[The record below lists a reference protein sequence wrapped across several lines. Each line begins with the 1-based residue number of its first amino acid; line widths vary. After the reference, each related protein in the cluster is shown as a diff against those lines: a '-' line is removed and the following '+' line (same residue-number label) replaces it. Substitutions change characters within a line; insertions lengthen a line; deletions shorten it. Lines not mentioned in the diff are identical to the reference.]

1 MTTLV
6 LFIHLIAACVA
17 VGTLLMQDIN
27 LMKSGGRR
35 LHLGAIKDLQHAVGI
50 VSVALIALW
59 ASGIA
64 LIVIGAIKD
73 PAYLSNQKLW
83 AKITVVA
90 VLTANGAILHQYSFP
105 RALSSAGVIGLGPI
119 ERSIVASTGAVST
132 VSWLFACYLGIARPW
147 NHSMPFDAVLFVYL
161 SLLLPGCAVACAYV
175 HGLAAHL
182 QSPQPR
188 RLQRPQAFPDSA
200 RLDSRG
206 ALLPDPRSRKH
217 TSSA

>member
-6 LFIHLIAACVA
+6 LFAHLIAACVA
-17 VGTLLMQDIN
+17 VGTLLMQDLN

-35 LHLGAIKDLQHAVGI
+35 LHLGAIKDLQRAAGI
-50 VSVALIALW
+50 ISLALIALW
-59 ASGIA
+59 ASGIVLVA
-64 LIVIGAIKD
+64 IGAIKD

-83 AKITVVA
+83 AKVAVVI
-90 VLTANGAILHQYSFP
+90 VLTANGAILHHYSFP
-105 RALSSAGVIGLGPI
+105 RAVSSAGVIGLGPV

-147 NHSMPFDAVLFVYL
+147 NHSMQFDAVLFVYL
-161 SLLLPGCAVACAYV
+161 SLLLPACAVACAYI

-182 QSPQPR
+182 QSPPSR
-188 RLQRPQAFPDSA
+188 RLERSHALQHTARFAPRSALAPDA
-200 RLDSRG
+200 M
-206 ALLPDPRSRKH
+206 SRKH